1 MVSVWRLGMTVGYC
15 PRLTEEVRPPG
26 DYRTVATSGWLES
39 PSGARYPAPSSSNVL
54 DNRRT
59 GVQLFV
65 QRAHPRIRQPRLRW
79 DAGTPQ
85 GVRSAHLISNN
96 LVVQQNSRIEIR
108 RGCRSPEV
116 RMPLGGVPRTAD
128 CSEPVRLPLVRAHFQ
143 QTDQHRAHRC

>member
-39 PSGARYPAPSSSNVL
+39 PRARGIQ
-54 DNRRT
+54 RRRRVT
-59 GVQLFV
+59 SWTTAGIGVQLFV

-79 DAGTPQ
+79 DAGTRQ
-85 GVRSAHLISNN
+85 GLRSAHLISNN